1 MLKLYRKD
9 VYDFLFNI
17 NTVLG
22 DWQTISNTNNEFS
35 GGEMNLSG
43 GVLQCVPGI
52 RMRTADITVK
62 PRVTDLLPVST
73 AFTREGQTGMP
84 LNLLY
89 DICDIIV
96 F

>member
-1 MLKLYRKD
+1 MPKLYRKD

-35 GGEMNLSG
+35 GGEINLSG
-43 GVLQCVPGI
+43 GVLQCAPG
-52 RMRTADITVK
+52 RQLT
-62 PRVTDLLPVST
+62 PQVTDLLPVST

>member
-1 MLKLYRKD
+1 MLKKYRKD
-9 VYDFLFNI
+9 VYEFLFNI

-35 GGEMNLSG
+35 GEEMNLSG
-43 GVLQCVPGI
+43 GVLQCAPG
-52 RMRTADITVK
+52 RQLKTADITVK
-62 PRVTDLLPVST
+62 PQVTDLPVST
-73 AFTREGQTGMP
+73 AFTHEGQTGMP